1 MNTSETLKRFISTEL
16 LANRQDLNLGPDDNL
31 LISGLIDSLGVMR
44 LVSFIE
50 DNFGVHVPPEDVT
63 IENFQSISILSA
75 YLESRTQVTS

>member
-1 MNTSETLKRFISTEL
+1 MNTIETLKRFITTEL
-16 LANRQDLNLGPDDNL
+16 LANRQELNLGPDDNL

-50 DNFGVHVPPEDVT
+50 DNFGIHVPPEDVT

-75 YLESRTQVTS
+75 YLESRIQVAS